1 MCPIKVDEV
10 AVLRGDA
17 LTRLRNGWQLTKQRG
32 VDRLP
37 VAAVHAEWW
46 LVTGCVDEG
55 HEMVSMYRLRIV
67 IIMPSF
73 LLNL

>member
-1 MCPIKVDEV
+1 VCPIKVDEV

-55 HEMVSMYRLRIV
+55 HAMISTYSLRIL
-67 IIMPSF
+67 IILPRF
-73 LLNL
+73 PLNL